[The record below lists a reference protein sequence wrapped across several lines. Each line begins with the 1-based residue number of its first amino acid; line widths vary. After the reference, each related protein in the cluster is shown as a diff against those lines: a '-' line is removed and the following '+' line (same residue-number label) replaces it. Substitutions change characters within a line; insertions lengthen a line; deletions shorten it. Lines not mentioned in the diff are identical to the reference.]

1 MCFRVLVGG
10 TCVLSLIFFEYIL
23 IPVLPEIQMH
33 DFENLVDD
41 LIQGKDYSDT
51 RLEEALRIAL
61 GLTPEEKDYAKSFII
76 Q

>member
-1 MCFRVLVGG
+1 
-10 TCVLSLIFFEYIL
+10 
-23 IPVLPEIQMH
+23 MH